1 MVPCYLQGEGLGEVH
16 AGTAEA
22 SAQGS
27 ARGPEAGAE
36 AEGPSAVLG
45 EKWS

>member
-1 MVPCYLQGEGLGEVH
+1 MVPRYLQGEGLGKVH

-27 ARGPEAGAE
+27 ARSPEAGAE
-36 AEGPSAVLG
+36 AEGLSAVLG
-45 EKWS
+45 EKWN

>member
-1 MVPCYLQGEGLGEVH
+1 MVPCYLQGEGLGEIH
-16 AGTAEA
+16 AGTAEV